1 MMRTLLLLFLAAA
14 LAACVDAETQEMDAF
29 ELTIPELQ
37 AAMASGQTTSE
48 ALVQQYLDRI
58 AAFDRDGPRLKAMI
72 HINSRALEEAA
83 ALDSEREEK
92 GARQQK
98 RIGLLCQ

>member
-1 MMRTLLLLFLAAA
+1 MTRTLLLLYLAVI
-14 LAACVDAETQEMDAF
+14 LVACIDAEAQQMDAF

-58 AAFDRDGPRLKAMI
+58 AAFDRDGPGLRAMI
-72 HINSRALEEAA
+72 MVNPRALEEAA
-83 ALDSEREEK
+83 ALDRERK
-92 GARQQK
+92 D
-98 RIGLLCQ
+98 